1 VEFARI
7 KSEAAK
13 AELAGNTAA
22 AVAEPAEP
30 APEFVYNP
38 WKLKALRHVDGQSLM
53 PAHILVPKWGVV
65 LC

>member
-1 VEFARI
+1 MEFARI

-38 WKLKALRHVDGQSLM
+38 WKLKALPHVDGQSLM
-53 PAHILVPKWGVV
+53 PRRLSLIPLGVV